1 MATAEPA
8 RTYLVRDEAPD
19 RLPRHVDQVHPY
31 TLRGLL
37 AALEDARLRSYGD
50 NPQLLIAREGEA
62 SRIVRRFEH
71 GHETDVPAG

>member
-1 MATAEPA
+1 MPDPP
-8 RTYLVRDEAPD
+8 RTYLVVDEAPD

-50 NPQLLIAREGEA
+50 NPQLLIARDGEE
-62 SRIVRRFEH
+62 SRVVRRFEH
-71 GHETDVPAG
+71 GREVPSE